1 MHMMKFSQLI
11 ATLAGFY
18 GEIHPPPAHTP
29 FALVMWENACYLLP
43 DERRHE
49 VFETLRQR
57 VGLDAMSLRD
67 APDEVL
73 LPIAKR
79 GGMRP
84 ETRVF
89 RWREIARMTLSQFG
103 GDLDSILGQPYPEA
117 KRALQL
123 FPCIGAPGAEKI
135 LLLCGLAPSSG
146 LPLESNGLRAL
157 CRIGWAR
164 EQKSYGATYR
174 TAQAAL
180 GPELPADAKRLA
192 QAHLLLRE
200 HGKVLCKADR
210 PLCHQCPIAKECAYA
225 ASK

>member
-1 MHMMKFSQLI
+1 
-11 ATLAGFY
+11 
-18 GEIHPPPAHTP
+18 
-29 FALVMWENACYLLP
+29 MWENACYLLP

-57 VGLDAMSLRD
+57 VGLDVMSLRD

-123 FPCIGAPGAEKI
+123 FPCIGSLNPKDTAFVRIGALLRLATGVEWPACTLPNRVGQGAEE
-135 LLLCGLAPSSG
+135 LRGHLSHRPSRT
-146 LPLESNGLRAL
+146 RARVTGGRQTACTSPPPAARTWQSLMQGRQAFVPSVSHRKRVCL
-157 CRIGWAR
+157 CRK
-164 EQKSYGATYR
+164 QVT
-174 TAQAAL
+174 TFL
-180 GPELPADAKRLA
+180 
-192 QAHLLLRE
+192 
-200 HGKVLCKADR
+200 
-210 PLCHQCPIAKECAYA
+210 
-225 ASK
+225 